1 MVVRT
6 RSSVV
11 VRAMRATPGV
21 ASEVEIPEAGIVIHT
36 GGRQVA
42 RVSLTNA
49 AGWNEH
55 VIRLPAEAVA
65 EGETALELRGR
76 YAAFHYWFYQ

>member
-1 MVVRT
+1 
-6 RSSVV
+6 
-11 VRAMRATPGV
+11 
-21 ASEVEIPEAGIVIHT
+21 
-36 GGRQVA
+36 
-42 RVSLTNA
+42 
-49 AGWNEH
+49 